1 MNRFIEIQQDLRKIG
16 KLCPISRGRCGLK
29 PYLPGKCVH
38 PIQVDKWKRTYLKKL
53 KATET
58 YRRVPAAFLIL
69 VLLFSIA
76 NTTLGNWVSFRGN
89 PQLTGVADSE
99 LPDNPQLLWTF
110 QAGDMIESTAAGV
123 DGTVYVGAL
132 DGILYAIDAETG
144 EKRWTYQTN
153 SSIKASPALHDG
165 VVYFGDGDGVFHA
178 VDINTHA
185 MKWQFQ
191 TEGEIISSANF
202 AGDRVLFGSYD
213 GFLYC
218 LNSKNGALVWK
229 FETEGYVHGTPGV
242 WTHINSDSEKAEH
255 FAIVT
260 GCDSYLRV
268 INIEDGRQTQ
278 QVELGA
284 YVGASAAI
292 LANRVYCGTYG
303 TEILSVAL
311 DTGEIAW
318 RYRHPK
324 RQFPFFASAA
334 LTADSVIIGG
344 RDKMVHALSP
354 KTGEVLWTY
363 TAKSRIESSAVI
375 VSTRVFLGTTRGLF
389 IALDMTTGE
398 SVWEFASGSSIV
410 ASPSVSDGK
419 IYIGTEDGILYCF
432 GEK

>member
-1 MNRFIEIQQDLRKIG
+1 MNRFIEI
-16 KLCPISRGRCGLK
+16 
-29 PYLPGKCVH
+29 H
-38 PIQVDKWKRTYLKKL
+38 VDKWNLTYLKKP
-53 KATET
+53 KATAHRCALAT
-58 YRRVPAAFLIL
+58 FLIL
-69 VLLFSIA
+69 VLLLSIA

-99 LPDNPQLLWTF
+99 LSDNPQLLWTF
-110 QAGDMIESTAAGV
+110 QAGDMIESTAAIV

-144 EKRWTYQTN
+144 RKKWTYQTN
-153 SSIKASPALHDG
+153 SSIKASPAIHNG
-165 VVYFGDGDGVFHA
+165 IVYFGDGDGVFHA

-218 LNSKNGALVWK
+218 LNHENGALVWK

-242 WTHINSDSEKAEH
+242 WTQPASGSGDAKN
-255 FAIVT
+255 FVIVT

-268 INIEDGRQTQ
+268 ISIDDGIQTQ
-278 QVELGA
+278 QVDLGA
-284 YVGASAAI
+284 YVAASPAI
-292 LANRVYCGTYG
+292 SQNRVYCGTYG
-303 TEILSVAL
+303 TEILGVAL

-324 RQFPFFASAA
+324 RQFPFFASAT
-334 LTADSVIIGG
+334 LTEDSVIIGG
-344 RDKMVHALSP
+344 RDKMVHALSRE
-354 KTGEVLWTY
+354 TGEPIWAY
-363 TAKSRIESSAVI
+363 TSKSSIESSAVI
-375 VSTRVFLGTTRGLF
+375 TGTRAFFGTTRGLF
-389 IALDMTTGE
+389 IALNITTGE
-398 SVWEFASGSSIV
+398 SVWEFATGSSIV

>member
-1 MNRFIEIQQDLRKIG
+1 MNRFIEIQ
-16 KLCPISRGRCGLK
+16 
-29 PYLPGKCVH
+29 
-38 PIQVDKWKRTYLKKL
+38 VDTWNLTYLKKP
-53 KATET
+53 KAMAQ
-58 YRRVPAAFLIL
+58 RSVAAAFLIL
-69 VLLFSIA
+69 VTLLCVAHATF
-76 NTTLGNWVSFRGN
+76 GNWVSFRGN
-89 PQLTGVADSE
+89 PQLTGVSDSE

-110 QAGDMIESTAAGV
+110 QAGDMIESTAAIA

-132 DGILYAIDAETG
+132 DGILYAIDAETS

-153 SSIKASPALHDG
+153 SSIKASPAMHDG
-165 VVYFGDGDGVFHA
+165 VVYFGDSDGVFHA

-185 MKWQFQ
+185 MKWQFR

-218 LNSKNGALVWK
+218 LNRENGALVWK

-242 WTHINSDSEKAEH
+242 WTQIASDSGDPKN
-255 FAIVT
+255 FVIVT

-268 INIEDGRQTQ
+268 ISIDDGTQTQ

-284 YVGASAAI
+284 YVAASPAI
-292 LANRVYCGTYG
+292 SQNRVYCGTYG
-303 TEILSVAL
+303 TEILAVAL

-334 LTADSVIIGG
+334 LTEASVIIGG
-344 RDKMVHALSP
+344 RDKMVHAISRE
-354 KTGEVLWTY
+354 TGAPIWTY
-363 TAKSRIESSAVI
+363 TTKSSIESSAVI
-375 VSTRVFLGTTRGLF
+375 AGTRAFLGTTRGLF
-389 IALDMTTGE
+389 IALDITTGE
-398 SVWEFASGSSIV
+398 SVWEFATGSSIV

>member
-1 MNRFIEIQQDLRKIG
+1 MNRFIEIQIDTQHRI
-16 KLCPISRGRCGLK
+16 
-29 PYLPGKCVH
+29 
-38 PIQVDKWKRTYLKKL
+38 YLKKP
-53 KATET
+53 KATT
-58 YRRVPAAFLIL
+58 QGCVPATLNKLMATAQRRVPATFLIL
-69 VLLFSIA
+69 VLLLGIA
-76 NTTLGNWVSFRGN
+76 NITSGNWVSFRSN
-89 PQLTGVADSE
+89 PQLTGVADSK

-110 QAGDMIESTAAGV
+110 QAGDMIESTAAVV
-123 DGTVYVGAL
+123 DGTVYIGAL

-144 EKRWTYQTN
+144 KKRWTYQTN
-153 SSIKASPALHDG
+153 SSIKASPAINDG

-178 VDINTHA
+178 VDINAHA

-218 LNSKNGALVWK
+218 LNRENGELVWK

-242 WTHINSDSEKAEH
+242 WTEPESGSGNAKD

-268 INIEDGRQTQ
+268 INIDDGIQTQ

-284 YVGASAAI
+284 YIAASPAI
-292 LANRVYCGTYG
+292 SQNRVYCGTYG
-303 TEILSVAL
+303 TEILGVAL

-334 LTADSVIIGG
+334 LTEDTVIIGG
-344 RDKMVHALSP
+344 RDKMVHALSRE
-354 KTGEVLWTY
+354 TGEPIWTY
-363 TAKSRIESSAVI
+363 TSKSSIESSAVI
-375 VSTRVFLGTTRGLF
+375 AGTRVFLGTTRGLF
-389 IALDMTTGE
+389 IALDITTGE
-398 SVWEFASGSSIV
+398 SVWEFATGSSIV